1 MLKNVEWSI
10 DRDYKTGSENEPLQF
25 YLEGLANSTEF
36 NLLLGYFSS
45 SAINLLSVG
54 FATFISRGGKMKMVI
69 NHMLSDKDKEVIH
82 KVEEG
87 DTNDLKVFNL
97 TDASILH
104 RYLDEYDVHFFEC
117 LTYLI
122 SQKRIEIKVIKP
134 KNGKGIAHYKSGVFS
149 DGENNVGYKAS
160 CNFTLYGLSENLEE
174 LEAFLSWENGRSNKL
189 IKKQLRLIDDYFNE
203 RDEDV
208 DYLPSKDIEVV
219 LKDRFGK
226 KDINELLVQEE
237 QLLRKKKSLMLSNSN
252 VKKTM
257 SNIYEKIET
266 QIRAPRFPYPE
277 GPREY
282 QIEAYNNWVKNG
294 KKGLFAMA
302 TGTGKTLTS
311 CFCLIE
317 EFKNSKV
324 QKNIIVVPGIEL
336 INQWYDELKL
346 CNFKTIIKW
355 ASNNSK
361 LNTDIDF
368 INLLMHDSNL
378 KELNI
383 VITYDSF
390 VSDKFLNVFKNKLK
404 DFIVIFDETHNMGAD
419 GFKRKLSKLDIDK
432 TIGLSATP
440 LRLWDENNE
449 NEFIEFFFNT
459 KPPYTYSYNM
469 EEAIKRGFL
478 CKYHYEPFF
487 VNFNNK
493 EWEEYKKLTH
503 QLHHTKEGEQINTRA
518 ALRRQLLKDQ
528 AANKDDA
535 VVEIIKIM
543 CNKDSYKNTL
553 IYCPKGIDKEIEDR
567 YIHILQD
574 KINVNFSFINTAT
587 FLGETKG
594 RDLLLKD
601 FENEDVHM
609 LLAIKCLDE
618 GVNIPKTMNA
628 IFIASGQNYREFV
641 QRRGRVLRNYKTDN
655 FKKEYADIYDIVVLP
670 TINQFYND
678 RSIAERL
685 IVSEFK
691 RLYEFYN
698 LSTDKLSTY
707 NKIKTEL
714 AKYGLTEG
722 YINTM
727 VKNEIT
733 N

>member
-1 MLKNVEWSI
+1 MLKDVEWSI

-54 FATFISRGGKMKMVI
+54 FATFISRGGQMKMVI
-69 NHMLSDKDKEVIH
+69 NHMLSDKDKEVIN
-82 KVEEG
+82 KAEEG
-87 DTNDLKVFNL
+87 NTNDLKVFNL

-203 RDEDV
+203 KDDDV

-237 QLLRKKKSLMLSNSN
+237 QLLKKKQSLMLSNSN
-252 VKKTM
+252 VKKTI

-266 QIRAPRFPYPE
+266 QRRLPRFPYLE

-282 QIEAYNNWVKNG
+282 QIEAYDNWVKNG

-336 INQWYDELKL
+336 INQWYEELKL
-346 CNFKTIIKW
+346 SNFNTIIKW

-361 LNTDIDF
+361 LNSDINF
-368 INLLMHDSNL
+368 IKLLMHDANL

-390 VSDKFLNVFKNKLK
+390 VSDKFLNVFKDKLK

-419 GFKRKLSKLDIDK
+419 GFKRKLSQLIINK

-449 NEFIEFFFNT
+449 NEFIESFFNT
-459 KPPYTYSYNM
+459 KPPYTYSYSM
-469 EEAIKRGFL
+469 EEAINNGFL

-487 VNFNNK
+487 VNFNDQ

-518 ALRRQLLKDQ
+518 ALKRQLLKDQ
-528 AANKDDA
+528 AANKNNA
-535 VVEIIKIM
+535 VVEIIKILYD
-543 CNKDSYKNTL
+543 KESYKNTL

-567 YIHILQD
+567 YINILQD
-574 KINVNFSFINTAT
+574 EINVNYPFINTAT

-628 IFIASGQNYREFV
+628 IFIASGQNYREFI

-655 FKKEYADIYDIVVLP
+655 FKKEYADIYDVVVLP
-670 TINQFYND
+670 SINHFFND

-685 IVSEFK
+685 IISEFK

-698 LSTDKLSTY
+698 LSSDKLNTY
-707 NKIKTEL
+707 NKMKTEL